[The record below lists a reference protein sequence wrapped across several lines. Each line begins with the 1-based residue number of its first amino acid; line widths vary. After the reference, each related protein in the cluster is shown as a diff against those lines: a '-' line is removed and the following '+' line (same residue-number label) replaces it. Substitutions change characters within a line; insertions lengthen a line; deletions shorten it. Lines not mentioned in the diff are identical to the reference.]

1 MLSVCNSSTTTKG
14 GSYWCCSTDGQESGQ
29 ILGSVEEVR
38 HSSNKPS
45 SSGKHQS
52 GMPFDRSVGG
62 GGGFEED
69 VLKDGKERHGDGF
82 DADDADADATT
93 ADTTAPSMLSPN
105 GKLNGSSSGSS
116 NGHWDFGGSWIC
128 TGVSGNMEAF
138 LTDMGLNEQLRSAA
152 ATARYGVGR
161 QVQNIAQ
168 VGDSFVIQNI
178 LKAPVTM
185 RFRVGAGVQNSLDQE
200 GKPIVIEPR
209 WDETGALH
217 VTSKRENGEMI
228 AQTRRFFEG
237 ETMVLELTSPLG
249 TIVKRSFERR

>member
-1 MLSVCNSSTTTKG
+1 VCNNSSTKDAHCAKRTFCAG
-14 GSYWCCSTDGQESGQ
+14 GSYWCCSTDGQENH
-29 ILGSVEEVR
+29 IGSVEEVR
-38 HSSNKPS
+38 SSGTKN
-45 SSGKHQS
+45 SGKH
-52 GMPFDRSVGG
+52 GMPFDRSVA
-62 GGGFEED
+62 GGGFAD
-69 VLKDGKERHGDGF
+69 VLKDGQEGRGDSF
-82 DADDADADATT
+82 DADDADATT

-105 GKLNGSSSGSS
+105 GKLNGASSGSS
-116 NGHWDFGGSWIC
+116 KECPWDFGGSWIC

-138 LTDMGLNEQLRSAA
+138 LTDMGLNDQLRSAA

-185 RFRVGAGVQNSLDQE
+185 RFRVGGGVQGSLDQE

-217 VTSKRENGEMI
+217 VTSKRESGELI
-228 AQTRRFFEG
+228 AHTRRFFEG
-237 ETMVLELTSPLG
+237 EMMVLELTSPLG
-249 TIVKRSFERR
+249 TVVKRAFERR